1 MLIGNRRFRRRRI
14 NRVDECPAVAFD
26 RIIVELESTRNKITS
41 EELNKLKFL

>member
-1 MLIGNRRFRRRRI
+1 VLTN
-14 NRVDECPAVAFD
+14 VPPLAFD